1 MHHSMYLNSQGSI
14 KCNEIVK
21 VHLLLKKQL
30 ELWSKGKADGS
41 QSEVP
46 RFDPHVCQKLVIA
59 T

>member
-1 MHHSMYLNSQGSI
+1 MC
-14 KCNEIVK
+14 KEIVK

-30 ELWSKGKADGS
+30 ELLSRGKVDGS